1 MTEQPRDKET
11 LNAVTTPAG
20 LTTTCPQCGVT
31 LDGLTPACA
40 RCGAV
45 ITGGGSD
52 AERTER
58 MRQRLQAQI
67 GAAYQLTGL
76 IGRGG
81 MGIVFRAKEVALDRE
96 VALKVLAFD
105 ALLNPEAFV
114 RFEREARLA
123 ARLDHPNI
131 VPIFAV
137 GQGDGAAY
145 YTMRYVRGGSLESLV
160 ADKGALSLDEAL
172 PLLREVAS
180 ALDFA
185 HAQGI
190 VHRDIKPA
198 NILLSESGH
207 AMVADF
213 GIARAFSGDDGSSTS
228 GSHTGVVGSPAYMA
242 PEQWRGDKPD
252 GRADQYALGVLA
264 FELLSGQRPFR
275 EVSMQEL
282 LRKHLNDA
290 PPELETVRK
299 GLPPRVSQAIRRAM
313 AKEPADRFP
322 SATAFVAALAGESAV
337 EAAPSGASRSAPRSA
352 PTRADSAPTPARGG
366 PRWIGWAIAALLV
379 LSASAV
385 GLREWR
391 KAQAVRAAS
400 TAVPASTPGDTLA
413 ERLAKELDDTRRI
426 AMDAEAR
433 ARRAEERQRSE
444 TAAAAKAAHAPTGR
458 LNVEVRGGAPRLLVD
473 DKEVASS
480 TPALVQLPAGQ
491 HVVRVDDPAHV
502 FVPRKIVI
510 DVADGDSLRLDFV
523 EQQLLMRRS
532 PQMFQQLQ
540 SQLQSQGIGGAPP
553 NRGGF
558 PRASETPQRNYQR
571 GTVTPPKPPATP
583 ESLATPDVPIGGRV
597 QGPSARYPTRLDPS
611 STHPFYFSDQ
621 TWQQMPRA
629 EQEKLQRQWNRMTPD
644 QRQGAMREVR
654 ARMDSTMRARF
665 QRPPRP

>member
-31 LDGLTPACA
+31 LDGLSTACA

-52 AERTER
+52 GERAER

-67 GAAYQLTGL
+67 GAAYQLTAL

-114 RFEREARLA
+114 RFEREAKLA

-145 YTMRYVRGGSLESLV
+145 YTMRLVRGGSLESLV

-322 SATAFVAALAGESAV
+322 SATAFVAALAGEGAV
-337 EAAPSGASRSAPRSA
+337 GAAPRSA
-352 PTRADSAPTPARGG
+352 PARADAAPTPARGG

-379 LSASAV
+379 LSATAV

-391 KAQAVRAAS
+391 KSQAVRAAS
-400 TAVPASTPGDTLA
+400 TAAPASTPVDTLA
-413 ERLAKELDDTRRI
+413 ERLTRELDETRRI

-433 ARRAEERQRSE
+433 ARRAEEKQRSQSAASA
-444 TAAAAKAAHAPTGR
+444 TAAHNLKGHV
-458 LNVEVRGGAPRLLVD
+458 NVEVRGGSPRVLVD
-473 DKEVASS
+473 EKEVASS
-480 TPALVQLPAGQ
+480 TPAIVQLPAGR

-502 FVPRKIVI
+502 FIPRQVVI
-510 DVADGDSLRLDFV
+510 NVADGDSLHVDFV

-532 PQMFQQLQ
+532 PQMLQQLQ
-540 SQLQSQGIGGAPP
+540 SQLESQGVAGTPQT
-553 NRGGF
+553 RGGF
-558 PRASETPQRNYQR
+558 PRPSQTPQRNSQLN
-571 GTVTPPKPPATP
+571 TVTPPMPPAM
-583 ESLATPDVPIGGRV
+583 PDSIAAPGVPAGGRS
-597 QGPSARYPTRLDPS
+597 QGPSARNLARLDPS
-611 STHPFYFSDQ
+611 SPHPFYLSEQ
-621 TWQQMPRA
+621 SWQQMPRA
-629 EQEKLQRQWNRMTPD
+629 EQERVQRQWNRMTPD
-644 QRQGAMREVR
+644 QRQGAMRNMR
-654 ARMDSTMRARF
+654 ARIDSTMRARF

>member
-11 LNAVTTPAG
+11 PNAVTTPAG
-20 LTTTCPQCGVT
+20 LTMTCPQCGVT
-31 LDGLTPACA
+31 LDGLTTSCA

-45 ITGGGSD
+45 ITGGGND
-52 AERTER
+52 GVRAERI
-58 MRQRLQAQI
+58 RQRLQAQI

-105 ALLNPEAFV
+105 ALLNPEAFA
-114 RFEREARLA
+114 RFEREAKLA

-145 YTMRYVRGGSLESLV
+145 YTMRFVRGGSLESLI
-160 ADKGALSLDEAL
+160 ADKGALALNEAVR
-172 PLLREVAS
+172 LLREVAS

-213 GIARAFSGDDGSSTS
+213 GIARAFTGDDGSSTS

-275 EVSMQEL
+275 EASMQEL

-290 PPELETVRK
+290 PPELATVRT
-299 GLPPRVSQAIRRAM
+299 GLPPHVSEAIRRAM

-322 SATAFVAALAGESAV
+322 SSAAFVAAVAGEGAV
-337 EAAPSGASRSAPRSA
+337 GAAPKGA
-352 PTRADSAPTPARGG
+352 PTRSPSASASPRGG
-366 PRWIGWAIAALLV
+366 RWIGWAIAAVLV
-379 LSASAV
+379 LAATAA

-391 KAQAVRAAS
+391 KAR
-400 TAVPASTPGDTLA
+400 AVPAATSAAPAPAPVDTLA
-413 ERLAKELDDTRRI
+413 ERLTKELEETRRI

-433 ARRAEERQRSE
+433 ARRAEERQRAE
-444 TAAAAKAAHAPTGR
+444 TAAAAKVAHAPKGHVS
-458 LNVEVRGGAPRLLVD
+458 VEVRGGAPRLLVD
-473 DKEVASS
+473 EKEAASS
-480 TPALVQLPAGQ
+480 TPAIIQLSAGQ
-491 HVVRVDDPAHV
+491 HVLRVADPAHV
-502 FVPRKIVI
+502 YVPRQIVI
-510 DVADGDSLRLDFV
+510 DVADGDSMHVDFV
-523 EQQLLMRRS
+523 ERQLLMRRS
-532 PQMFQQLQ
+532 PQVMQQLQ
-540 SQLQSQGIGGAPP
+540 SQLQAQGITGGEQT
-553 NRGGF
+553 RGGF
-558 PRASETPQRNYQR
+558 PRSAQFPQRNSQMN
-571 GTVTPPKPPATP
+571 TVAPPTPPVAPD
-583 ESLATPDVPIGGRV
+583 SLAGPNVQLRGRL
-597 QGPSARYPTRLDPS
+597 QAPPPRNLTRLDSS
-611 STHPFYFSDQ
+611 STHPYYLSDQ
-621 TWQQMPRA
+621 SWQQMPQA
-629 EQEKLQRQWNRMTPD
+629 EQEKTRRQWMRMTPD
-644 QRQGAMREVR
+644 QRQAAMRELR
-654 ARMDSTMRARF
+654 ARIDSSVRTRF
-665 QRPPRP
+665 PRPPQQP

>member
-20 LTTTCPQCGVT
+20 LSMTCPQCGVT
-31 LDGLTPACA
+31 LDGLTTSCA

-52 AERTER
+52 GERAERI
-58 MRQRLQAQI
+58 RQRLQAQI

-114 RFEREARLA
+114 RFEREAKLA

-145 YTMRYVRGGSLESLV
+145 YTMRFVRGGSLESLI
-160 ADKGALSLDEAL
+160 AEKGALELDEAVR
-172 PLLREVAS
+172 LLREVAS

-213 GIARAFSGDDGSSTS
+213 GIARAFTGDDGSSTS

-282 LRKHLNDA
+282 LRKHLNDS
-290 PPELETVRK
+290 PPELESVRT
-299 GLPPRVSQAIRRAM
+299 GLPPHVSHAIRRAM
-313 AKEPADRFP
+313 AKEPADRFAS
-322 SATAFVAALAGESAV
+322 SAAFVAALAGEGAV
-337 EAAPSGASRSAPRSA
+337 GAAPAGASSRARTPVPSLPAGVRWMGLVSAA
-352 PTRADSAPTPARGG
+352 VF
-366 PRWIGWAIAALLV
+366 V
-379 LSASAV
+379 LTASAV
-385 GLREWR
+385 GVREWR
-391 KAQAVRAAS
+391 KTREVPTAATGAAS
-400 TAVPASTPGDTLA
+400 PSDTLA
-413 ERLAKELDDTRRI
+413 ERLAKELAETRKI

-433 ARRAEERQRSE
+433 ARRAEERQRSQ
-444 TAAAAKAAHAPTGR
+444 TSASAAHAPKGHVS
-458 LNVEVRGGAPRLLVD
+458 VEVRGGSPRLLVD
-473 DKEVASS
+473 EKEAAAS
-480 TPALVQLPAGQ
+480 TPAIIQLSAGQ

-502 FVPRKIVI
+502 YIPRQIVI
-510 DVADGDSLRLDFV
+510 DVSDGDSMHVDFV

-532 PQMFQQLQ
+532 PQMLQQLQ
-540 SQLQSQGIGGAPP
+540 SQLQSQGNAGVAPT
-553 NRGGF
+553 RGDF
-558 PRASETPQRNYQR
+558 PRAQQFPQRNAPLN
-571 GTVTPPKPPATP
+571 VVAPPTPPD
-583 ESLATPDVPIGGRV
+583 SLAPPGVPLR
-597 QGPSARYPTRLDPS
+597 TRLQVAPSRKLPRLDAS
-611 STHPFYFSDQ
+611 STNPYYLSDQ
-621 TWQQMPRA
+621 SWQQMPRA
-629 EQEKLQRQWNRMTPD
+629 EQERALRQWSRMSSAQRQT
-644 QRQGAMREVR
+644 AMRELR
-654 ARMDSTMRARF
+654 AHIDSTMRARF
-665 QRPPRP
+665 PRPPQQP

>member
-1 MTEQPRDKET
+1 MTELPPDKET
-11 LNAVTTPAG
+11 RNAVTTPAG

-31 LDGLTPACA
+31 LDGLTTACA

-45 ITGGGSD
+45 ITGGGND
-52 AERTER
+52 GERTER

-114 RFEREARLA
+114 RFEREAKLA

-145 YTMRYVRGGSLESLV
+145 YTMRFVRGGSLESLI
-160 ADKGALSLDEAL
+160 ADKGALALDEAVR
-172 PLLREVAS
+172 LLREVAS

-213 GIARAFSGDDGSSTS
+213 GIARAFTGDDGSSTS

-282 LRKHLNDA
+282 LRRHLNDA
-290 PPELETVRK
+290 PPELTTVRK
-299 GLPPRVSQAIRRAM
+299 GLPPHVSEAIRRAM
-313 AKEPADRFP
+313 AKEPTDRFP
-322 SATAFVAALAGESAV
+322 SSAAFVAALAGEGAV
-337 EAAPSGASRSAPRSA
+337 GAPPKRA
-352 PTRADSAPTPARGG
+352 PTRTPAASVAPRGG
-366 PRWIGWAIAALLV
+366 RWIGWAIAAVLV
-379 LSASAV
+379 LAATAV
-385 GLREWR
+385 SLRAWR
-391 KAQAVRAAS
+391 NAR
-400 TAVPASTPGDTLA
+400 AVPAATTTAPAPADTLA
-413 ERLAKELDDTRRI
+413 DRLTKELEETRKI

-433 ARRAEERQRSE
+433 ARRAEERQRAE
-444 TAAAAKAAHAPTGR
+444 TSAAAKLAHTPKGHVS
-458 LNVEVRGGAPRLLVD
+458 VEVRGGSPRLLVD
-473 DKEVASS
+473 DKEAASS
-480 TPALVQLPAGQ
+480 TPAIIQLPAGQ

-502 FVPRKIVI
+502 YVPRQIVI
-510 DVADGDSLRLDFV
+510 DVADGDSMHVDFV

-532 PQMFQQLQ
+532 PQMLQQLQ
-540 SQLQSQGIGGAPP
+540 SQLQSQGITGVPQT
-553 NRGGF
+553 RGDF
-558 PRASETPQRNYQR
+558 PRASQFPQRNSQMN
-571 GTVTPPKPPATP
+571 TVAPPTPPVA
-583 ESLATPDVPIGGRV
+583 PDSMTGPNVPTRGRLQV
-597 QGPSARYPTRLDPS
+597 PSARNALRLDPT
-611 STHPFYFSDQ
+611 STHPYYLSDQ
-621 TWQQMPRA
+621 SWQQMPLA
-629 EQEKLQRQWNRMTPD
+629 EQEKTQHQWNRMTPD
-644 QRQGAMREVR
+644 QRQVAMRELR
-654 ARMDSTMRARF
+654 ARIDSTVRTRF
-665 QRPPRP
+665 QRPPPRP